1 MVNFIYHFSDDQE
14 GYMRLKILNIIM
26 VMAVL
31 IIWSCLSPKLL
42 IAEEE
47 LPFVTVDF
55 PPFGFSS
62 GGGITGAGTEIIKAV
77 TRRMGYTPTFTIY
90 PTKRAQFEAAKGKF
104 AGIFMLTKNTRRLD
118 AFYYADPLCDIRDV
132 FYKLKTSDITW
143 NTLEDLAAYRVG
155 ATGGYNY
162 ASVFLKAIEEKK
174 INSDMVTGNQP
185 ELRHLQKLTARKID
199 MFICEISVC
208 QHIIQQQSPA
218 FDAVDFINKP
228 IGPIRT
234 FHVAFSKKYPGSEKL
249 RDNFNNA
256 LAELVEVGVVQNI
269 LKKHNVITDYYTKH

>member
-1 MVNFIYHFSDDQE
+1 
-14 GYMRLKILNIIM
+14 MRFRMLNIIL
-26 VMAVL
+26 AIIFL
-31 IIWSCLSPKLL
+31 IFGICITPNQLF
-42 IAEEE
+42 ADEE

-55 PPFGFSS
+55 PPFGFSE
-62 GGGITGAGTEIIKAV
+62 GEEITGAGTEIIKVV
-77 TRRMGYTPTFTIY
+77 TTRMGYTPTFSIY

-104 AGIFMLTKNTRRLD
+104 AGLFMLTKSTKRLE
-118 AFYYADPLCDIRDV
+118 AFYYANPLCDIRDV
-132 FYKLKTSDITW
+132 FYKLKTSEINW
-143 NTLEDLAAYRVG
+143 NNLEDLSGYRVG

-174 INSDMVTGNQP
+174 IRADLVTGNQP

-208 QHIIQQQSPA
+208 QHIIQERSPE

-234 FHVAFSKKYPGSEKL
+234 FHVVFSKNYPGAEKL
-249 RDNFNNA
+249 RDHFNKE
-256 LAELVEVGVVQNI
+256 LAKLVETGVVQNI
-269 LKKHNVITDYYTKH
+269 LKKHNVITDYYAK